1 VPNPEPDL
9 DAVPVEVEQ
18 EGDFAI
24 CGLIDAEDQA
34 RLSWEEMREIKAVIR
49 LEA

>member
-1 VPNPEPDL
+1 MPNPEPDL
-9 DAVPVEVEQ
+9 DAVPVKVEQ
-18 EGDFAI
+18 GDFAI

>member
-1 VPNPEPDL
+1 L
-9 DAVPVEVEQ
+9 DAVPVKVEQ

-34 RLSWEEMREIKAVIR
+34 KLNWEETRQSSD
-49 LEA
+49 

>member
-1 VPNPEPDL
+1 
-9 DAVPVEVEQ
+9 VEVEQ
-18 EGDFAI
+18 EDGFAI
-24 CGLIDAEDQA
+24 CGLIDTEDQA

>member
-1 VPNPEPDL
+1 L
-9 DAVPVEVEQ
+9 DAVPVKVEQ

-34 RLSWEEMREIKAVIR
+34 SLNWEETRETKAVIR